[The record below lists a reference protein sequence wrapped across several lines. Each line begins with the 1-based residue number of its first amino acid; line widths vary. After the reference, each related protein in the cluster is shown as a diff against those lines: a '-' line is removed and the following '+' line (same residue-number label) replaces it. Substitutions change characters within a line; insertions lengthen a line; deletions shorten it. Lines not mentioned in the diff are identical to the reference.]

1 MRHFNQFDGSLFWRL
16 GIAIALILFAFPAL
30 STAQSSQQY
39 VPGRLLVKFRSDVPS
54 VRVQS
59 IINNTGAR
67 VTGEIPRIG
76 VKILQLPRNASEM
89 AAARA
94 FGQHREVLFAEP
106 DYIRPPAEVTPND
119 PRYPVWHLRKINAP
133 NAWTYT
139 TGSSGVIIA
148 VLDTG
153 VDGTHPD
160 LSAKMIPGW
169 NMYDNNS
176 NTSDVTGHGT
186 GVAGIAAASSNN
198 GIGVASVAWGC
209 RIMPV
214 RVTTSSGM
222 ATDSMIANGLVWA
235 ADRGARIANLS
246 FSSSNDST
254 TLTNAAAYFQS
265 RGGLVIMAAGNTG
278 TFSSA
283 ADNPYIIRV
292 SATDANDVL
301 ASWSCTGNNIDV
313 AAPGVGIQT
322 TARGGGYSSTSGTSC
337 SAPVVAGIAAL
348 LLSVNSSLSPSQVQD
363 ILKQSADDLGAS
375 GWDTQ
380 YGWGRVNAAN
390 AVQMAAG
397 TSLPPDTTLP
407 TVSFSSPANGSTL
420 SGTVSVQ
427 ISASDNR
434 GVASVSFYV
443 DGILY
448 STKTASPY
456 TFSWNTTQAAN
467 GSHTLRAVATDT
479 SGNSSTAQISVS
491 VSNLSDTTPPV
502 VSITSP
508 SNGSTV
514 SGSKVTINVSA
525 TDSGGI
531 SRVELYVDGALK
543 ATLTSAPYAF
553 NQNPRNWTAGAHIL
567 QAKAYDRAGNMGV
580 STTITVYK

>member
-1 MRHFNQFDGSLFWRL
+1 MRQVNWTQRTVFWWL
-16 GIAIALILFAFPAL
+16 GIVLALIGFAFPAI
-30 STAQSSQQY
+30 STAQSSPQY
-39 VPGRLLVKFRSDVPS
+39 VPGRILVKFRSDVPS
-54 VRVQS
+54 VRIQS
-59 IINNTGAR
+59 IISGVAAR
-67 VTGEIPRIG
+67 VIGEIPRIG
-76 VKILQLPRNASEM
+76 VKILQLPPNASEM
-89 AAARA
+89 AMARA
-94 FGQHREVLFAEP
+94 FGQRSEVLFAEP
-106 DYIRPPAEVTPND
+106 DYLRQPAEVRPND
-119 PRYPVWHLRKINAP
+119 PRYPVWHLTKVQAST
-133 NAWTYT
+133 AWSYT

-153 VDGTHPD
+153 VDSTHPD
-160 LSAKMIPGW
+160 LSGKIVPGW

-198 GIGVASVAWGC
+198 GIGIASVAWGC

-222 ATDSMIANGLVWA
+222 ATDSMIANGLTWA
-235 ADRGARIANLS
+235 SDRGARVANLS

-254 TLTNAAAYFQS
+254 TLTNAAAYFHN
-265 RGGLVIMAAGNTG
+265 RGGVVIFAAGNTG

-283 ADNPYIIRV
+283 ADNPYILRI

-301 ASWSCTGNNIDV
+301 ASWSCTGNNIDL
-313 AAPGVGIQT
+313 AAPGVSIQT
-322 TARGGGYSSTSGTSC
+322 TSRGGGYSSTSGTSC
-337 SAPVVAGIAAL
+337 SAPIVAGIIAL
-348 LLSVNSSLSPSQVQD
+348 LFSINPNLTPAQIQD
-363 ILKQSADDLGAS
+363 ILKQSADDLGTS
-375 GWDTQ
+375 GWDTR
-380 YGWGRVNAAN
+380 YGWGRVNAAR

-397 TSLPPDTTLP
+397 TSLPADTTPP
-407 TVSFSSPANGSTL
+407 TVSFSSPASGSTL
-420 SGTVSVQ
+420 SGTASVQ

-443 DGILY
+443 DGVLH

-456 TFSWNTTQAAN
+456 TFSWNTVQVSN
-467 GSHTLRAVATDT
+467 GSHTLRAVAADAA
-479 SGNSSTAQISVS
+479 GNSSAAQITVS
-491 VSNLSDTTPPV
+491 VSNISDITPPV

-508 SNGSTV
+508 SNGAAV
-514 SGSKVTINVSA
+514 SGTKLTINVSA

-531 SRVELYVDGALK
+531 SRVELYVDGTLR
-543 ATLTSAPYAF
+543 ATLTTAPYTF
-553 NQNPRNWTAGAHIL
+553 NQNPRNWSAGAHTL